1 MKSHTSNSPGK
12 PARQT
17 ARMRLSEAD
26 REVFL
31 AALDNPPAPNAAL
44 RAAAALHRDSVVL

>member
-1 MKSHTSNSPGK
+1 MKSHDLNKSSK
-12 PARQT
+12 SAREA

-31 AALDNPPAPNAAL
+31 AALDDPPAPTAAL
-44 RAAAALHRDSVVL
+44 RAAVALHRDSVD